1 MPVYLST
8 KNTILQSYDETFK
21 EIFEKVYNDQYKIKY
36 EIYQQGSYAC
46 RCRRLRKWSR
56 FLKQY
61 DWPNSQ
67 KTIKYA
73 SPFLNTY
80 TVRVLMCS

>member
-36 EIYQQGSYAC
+36 ENLGILSTQ
-46 RCRRLRKWSR
+46 
-56 FLKQY
+56 
-61 DWPNSQ
+61 
-67 KTIKYA
+67 
-73 SPFLNTY
+73 TY
-80 TVRVLMCS
+80 